1 MDGRI
6 KEQVELI
13 KRGTAE
19 IFSEAELADKLREAQ
34 RQSRQLRIKL
44 GLDPTS
50 PDIHLGHTVVLR
62 KMRQFQDLG
71 HRAVLI
77 IGDYTARIGDPSG
90 QVATRPMLSDAQIE
104 ANSRTYF
111 EQAGKILDTSAERLE
126 TRHNS
131 EWLSD
136 MRLAD
141 VIKLAGSMTV
151 ARMLERDTFEQ
162 RHRKGQPVGIHELL
176 YPLMQGWDSV
186 MINSDVEIGGTDQ
199 TFNNLVGRD
208 LQRSAGQS
216 PQVVITMPILV
227 GLDGTEKMS
236 KSKGNYVGV
245 TDAPEDMFGKLMSI
259 SDDMMREY
267 YRLLTALPEEKIAG
281 LTDPDKTHPRQA
293 KARLAKAIVAG
304 LHGEAAA
311 KEAEGRFER
320 VFTQGG
326 LPDDMPLVRI
336 GPAKIPAARLLLHC
350 NLVSSGGEAKRMIRQ
365 AGASVDGAR
374 IADPNAEITPAAG
387 MVVQVGKRKF
397 ARLEVEQAT

>member
-1 MDGRI
+1 MDSTI
-6 KEQVELI
+6 NEQIEIL
-13 KRGTAE
+13 KRGTSD
-19 IFSEAELADKLREAQ
+19 IFSVEELADKLLQAQ

-50 PDIHLGHTVVLR
+50 CDIHLGHTVVLR

-90 QVATRPMLSDAQIE
+90 QVSTRPVLSDTQIE
-104 ANSRTYF
+104 ANARTYF

-126 TRHNS
+126 TRYNS
-131 EWLSD
+131 QWLAG
-136 MRLAD
+136 MTLAD
-141 VIKLAGSMTV
+141 VIRLAGSMTV

-186 MINSDVEIGGTDQ
+186 TINSDVELGGTDQ

-208 LQRSAGQS
+208 LQRSAGKA

-227 GLDGTEKMS
+227 GLDGVEKMS

-245 TDAPEDMFGKLMSI
+245 NDPPDDMFGKLMSI
-259 SDDMMREY
+259 SDSMMGEY
-267 YRLLTALPEEKIAG
+267 YRLLTPFAKETIDE
-281 LTDPDKTHPRQA
+281 LTDPRQTHPRDA
-293 KARLAKAIVAG
+293 KIRLARTIVEQMYDEKTASAARARFEKVFAR
-304 LHGEAAA
+304 GELPEDMPVVSIGPGGITAA
-311 KEAEGRFER
+311 K
-320 VFTQGG
+320 
-326 LPDDMPLVRI
+326 
-336 GPAKIPAARLLLHC
+336 LLLRC
-350 NLVSSGGEAKRMIRQ
+350 KMVSSGGEAKRIIRQ
-365 AGASVDGAR
+365 NGASIDGAR
-374 IADPNAEITPAAG
+374 IDDPNARIIPVGG

-397 ARLEVEQAT
+397 ARLEVER